1 MPCLPK
7 PLRADQTLAGIG
19 IDIGIGIGI
28 GIGIVTF
35 DRKSGLPQL
44 GPPVKLD
51 CPRDKVRK
59 RRSNQ
64 DRSMGC

>member
-1 MPCLPK
+1 MPCWQR
-7 PLRADQTLAGIG
+7 PLGADEDLAGIG